1 MNEPLRQAPKQARA
15 IATRKKLLEAAA
27 QSLCEVGCRGTTTT
41 EVAKRAGVS
50 QGALYKH
57 FGNKQNLMAAT
68 TEHLFQYLIAEFRV
82 AFQAAL
88 GQQDPLPVTLS
99 ALWMVFLKPELYAVV
114 ELYIASRTDEEL
126 RQALLPV
133 LLVHQDNLLEE
144 AKLLFPDAAQHN
156 PRFNLAVS
164 GLMAALQGA
173 AMNAAVLGDLSNAGE
188 FAGFVE
194 EICRRELEPPYG
206 VTK

>member
-1 MNEPLRQAPKQARA
+1 MNEPSRPAPKQARA
-15 IATRKKLLEAAA
+15 IATRRKLLEAAA
-27 QSLCEVGCRGTTTT
+27 ASLCEVGCRGTTTT
-41 EVAKRAGVS
+41 EVAQRAGVS

-68 TEHLFQYLIAEFRV
+68 TEYLFQHLIEAFRT
-82 AFQAAL
+82 AFQPAQ
-88 GQQDPLPVTLS
+88 GQPDPLPIALS

-114 ELYIASRTDEEL
+114 ELYIASRTDEPL

-133 LLVHQDNLLEE
+133 LLEHQDNLLEE
-144 AKLLFPDAAQHN
+144 AKRLFPEAAVHN
-156 PRFNLAVS
+156 PRFNLAVG

-206 VTK
+206 VYP

>member
-1 MNEPLRQAPKQARA
+1 MNEPTRQAPKQARA
-15 IATRKKLLEAAA
+15 IATRQKLLQAAA
-27 QSLCEVGCRGTTTT
+27 TSLCEVGCQGTTTT
-41 EVAKRAGVS
+41 EVAQRAGVS

-68 TEHLFQYLIAEFRV
+68 TEYLFQYLIEEFRV
-82 AFQAAL
+82 AFQAAQ
-88 GQQDPLPVTLS
+88 GQKDPLPIALS

-114 ELYIASRTDEEL
+114 ELYIASRTDEDL

-133 LLVHQDNLLEE
+133 LLTHQDNLLEE
-144 AKLLFPDAAQHN
+144 AKILFPHAAEHN
-156 PRFNLAVS
+156 PRFNLAVG

-173 AMNAAVLGDLSNAGE
+173 AINAAVLREQSNASE
-188 FAGFVE
+188 FASFVE

-206 VTK
+206 GSP